1 MNFVITLFPF
11 YPTVKQKGIIVDIIN
26 KRQGKTES
34 EIKNGRQHWAQDK
47 G

>member
-26 KRQGKTES
+26 KRQEKTER